1 MCLNVLT
8 DMMKHNNYLLHLML
22 KSRDAVGFE
31 SRLIFWSFKLCA
43 HPARPWHCDGGCWDV
58 LM

>member
-8 DMMKHNNYLLHLML
+8 DMMKHNNYLLHIML

-31 SRLIFWSFKLCA
+31 SRLIFWSFIVMEDAGL
-43 HPARPWHCDGGCWDV
+43 GCIDV
-58 LM
+58 VRLTNE